1 MHLKSSTK
9 VNDLCLRPR
18 ADARD
23 PAAGAR
29 GCPHRWRERME
40 ARAEYGGATTPSSFP
55 HSFVPPPFPLQTE
68 HGGGSRSGEEARR
81 GLVAA
86 SSSWRSS
93 SAVAASSYKL
103 DPTVGLRPSEEAPSS
118 LAGPASATCDL
129 LLHQARAAHP
139 LPADWRA
146 TRHPPPPSA
155 ASSPLAARRL
165 LSLPLFVLCGRFI
178 NAVVGS
184 EERWWRCEWAT
195 VGIQG
200 ASWWRTKQRCGW
212 RRKVVGVR

>member
-1 MHLKSSTK
+1 
-9 VNDLCLRPR
+9 
-18 ADARD
+18 
-23 PAAGAR
+23 
-29 GCPHRWRERME
+29 ME

-93 SAVAASSYKL
+93 SAAAASSFRL

-129 LLHQARAAHP
+129 PLHQARVAHP

-146 TRHPPPPSA
+146 MRHPPPPSA

-165 LSLPLFVLCGRFI
+165 LSLPPLRAVRTFYKCGGGKARCQRWEARSGDGDASGRQSEFKARRGGERSS
-178 NAVVGS
+178 AVGG
-184 EERWWRCEWAT
+184 EGRWW
-195 VGIQG
+195 G
-200 ASWWRTKQRCGW
+200 
-212 RRKVVGVR
+212 